1 MRAKLIGEAHFQ
13 DLRGQIFGEL
23 KVIERD
29 LNHIQNGEKPR
40 TYWWCECSCGNRI
53 SVERTHLVNRSQSSC
68 GCKQSIGELNIIKLL
83 TDNNITFKSQ
93 YTCTDLQTSNNGYLR
108 FDFAILDSDNKI
120 IRLIE
125 FDGPQHTNENN
136 YFNDSTIIQR
146 DEIKNNY
153 ARSNNIPLVRI
164 PYYKRD
170 CIVIE
175 DLMGDRFLI

>member
-1 MRAKLIGEAHFQ
+1 
-13 DLRGQIFGEL
+13 
-23 KVIERD
+23 
-29 LNHIQNGEKPR
+29 
-40 TYWWCECSCGNRI
+40 
-53 SVERTHLVNRSQSSC
+53 
-68 GCKQSIGELNIIKLL
+68 
-83 TDNNITFKSQ
+83 
-93 YTCTDLQTSNNGYLR
+93 
-108 FDFAILDSDNKI
+108 LDSDNKI

-153 ARSNNIPLVRI
+153 AHSNNIPLIRI